1 MKQNLDKNSA
11 REKILTHLEILGLKF
26 LLVIEVPYN
35 PEYAVM
41 FLCNSMAHQENFNIP
56 YLTAANDKITV
67 LGYSQSV
74 TEQ

>member
-1 MKQNLDKNSA
+1 MGKNPNTLQNIWTEIFIGDRSTIYNS
-11 REKILTHLEILGLKF
+11 
-26 LLVIEVPYN
+26 
-35 PEYAVM
+35 EYAIM
-41 FLCNSMAHQENFNIP
+41 FLYNSIAHQENFNIP